1 MRGLVRAYVET
12 RRTGQAFGALPPFS
26 AAERFFL
33 SGLPERDGS
42 NLAATEISTRQKRF
56 RAFFS
61 RAAQT
66 WMEYLN

>member
-12 RRTGQAFGALPPFS
+12 RRTGQAFGALTPFS

-33 SGLPERDGS
+33 SGAGRIKPRCKSRHGERGFVRFF
-42 NLAATEISTRQKRF
+42 LAA
-56 RAFFS
+56 AP
-61 RAAQT
+61 T

>member
-33 SGLPERDGS
+33 SSAGRI
-42 NLAATEISTRQKRF
+42 NLAANLDTAKERGFVRF
-56 RAFFS
+56 FLAT
-61 RAAQT
+61 AQT